1 MRESH
6 SIEQAVGIEYYIS
19 DSDGIGGKLRTE
31 PEDFQVQ
38 EIENFDPE
46 PVDADPGAYP
56 EILLR
61 ATLREWD
68 TNDFAGRI
76 SDAMGISRERVAW
89 AGTKDKHAVTTQL
102 FSIRDV
108 DPEAVE
114 AVDINGADIDVL
126 GRTGRSISFGDLH
139 GNRFVIR
146 VRDTDPEAAARTN
159 ETTAALRAFVDG
171 DERSSSSSPR
181 QSGDDD
187 QAAGV
192 PNWFGQQ
199 RFGSQRPV
207 THEVGLNIARR
218 QWREAVLSY
227 VANPFETERET
238 TQAARQFVADQAAS
252 AEPDWQACLDEIPGY
267 LGFERS
273 MLHRLVED
281 GADTPEDFRNALE
294 EFVDG
299 GEQSSS
305 SSPRQ
310 SGDGDTA
317 GVPNW
322 FGQQRF
328 GSQRPV
334 THEVG
339 LNIVRGECR
348 EAVLSYVANPF
359 ETERETTQ
367 AARQFVE
374 SEAASD
380 DPDWQAC
387 LDEIPGYLG
396 FERSMLHRLVEDG
409 ADTPAD
415 SNYCNELS
423 ELASKW
429 ISPTDRVLHI
439 YETGPRINFQTDSW
453 TTCAYRCADLNTEYD
468 DVIADVV
475 ETPWNI
481 DAAFA
486 DGVFDVVILD
496 LPHSAWQTNIRTP
509 YCQNRDGPDVTHV
522 DTAIK
527 RSITD
532 LVKGDGGRVIQVG
545 KTATLMSGADYAYTR
560 SGICVIRHPEK
571 AQDRILVVDE
581 KQHSNLE
588 LVSIGE
594 GEVDGEYSHP
604 HGAPNIT
611 SKYNR
616 TDHPPSGDSHFCV
629 HCGNHFYHHPAVY
642 ADCPDCGARPGDMCR
657 HPDSGD
663 LRHPTAPNHMI
674 TAEDVCEG
682 RLKQAIK
689 YHSGNCNGKQRTTLS
704 EANSPRQPC
713 DQPSTQKL
721 ESASI
726 SEFL

>member
-1 MRESH
+1 MSIREQATNPTLAESDPDNADSADVDIRWWTGRTKGPTFSSDKVKWWTEQHINETDSVLNPCAGPTKLDVDDVLRVEVDAENGDADVYADFRDLLSKGYVEPASFDVIVYDPPYSLHQCVHKYGLDLGDDEFYFYDDEVKEYLDTLLAPGGTFIQFGYTTRTMPLSLGYQYEAVSVFNKTGCQNDYLGVVARKPLCPVESVDSIPTTVVSH
-6 SIEQAVGIEYYIS
+6 SRVLPNQ
-19 DSDGIGGKLRTE
+19 
-31 PEDFQVQ
+31 
-38 EIENFDPE
+38 
-46 PVDADPGAYP
+46 GASQ
-56 EILLR
+56 I
-61 ATLREWD
+61 D
-68 TNDFAGRI
+68 N
-76 SDAMGISRERVAW
+76 S
-89 AGTKDKHAVTTQL
+89 
-102 FSIRDV
+102 SI
-108 DPEAVE
+108 
-114 AVDINGADIDVL
+114 
-126 GRTGRSISFGDLH
+126 T
-139 GNRFVIR
+139 
-146 VRDTDPEAAARTN
+146 
-159 ETTAALRAFVDG
+159 VDG
-171 DERSSSSSPR
+171 NGG
-181 QSGDDD
+181 QSIDAYYA
-187 QAAGV
+187 Q
-192 PNWFGQQ
+192 
-199 RFGSQRPV
+199 
-207 THEVGLNIARR
+207 L
-218 QWREAVLSY
+218 
-227 VANPFETERET
+227 
-238 TQAARQFVADQAAS
+238 
-252 AEPDWQACLDEIPGY
+252 
-267 LGFERS
+267 
-273 MLHRLVED
+273 
-281 GADTPEDFRNALE
+281 
-294 EFVDG
+294 
-299 GEQSSS
+299 
-305 SSPRQ
+305 
-310 SGDGDTA
+310 
-317 GVPNW
+317 
-322 FGQQRF
+322 
-328 GSQRPV
+328 
-334 THEVG
+334 
-339 LNIVRGECR
+339 
-348 EAVLSYVANPF
+348 
-359 ETERETTQ
+359 
-367 AARQFVE
+367 
-374 SEAASD
+374 
-380 DPDWQAC
+380 
-387 LDEIPGYLG
+387 
-396 FERSMLHRLVEDG
+396 
-409 ADTPAD
+409 PAD